1 MCRKLKGGGMEFAMK
16 ISQWK
21 FENELN
27 SLINAAI
34 SASSKETA
42 RRYLLEADNKIDGY
56 DNIPYDLQKE
66 YRMRIQ
72 EAERKLG
79 L

>member
-1 MCRKLKGGGMEFAMK
+1 MK
-16 ISQWK
+16 ISIWE
-21 FENELN
+21 FENELD
-27 SLINAAI
+27 SLINAAL

-42 RRYLLEADNKIDGY
+42 RRYLIQADNKIDGY
-56 DNIPYDLQKE
+56 DNIPYSLQSE
-66 YRMRIQ
+66 YRRKIQ

>member
-1 MCRKLKGGGMEFAMK
+1 MK

>member
-1 MCRKLKGGGMEFAMK
+1 MK
-16 ISQWK
+16 ISKWE
-21 FENELN
+21 FEKELD
-27 SLINAAI
+27 SLINAAL

-42 RRYLLEADNKIDGY
+42 RRYLLQADNKIDGY
-56 DNIPYDLQKE
+56 DNIPYDLQRE
-66 YRMRIQ
+66 YRRKIQ